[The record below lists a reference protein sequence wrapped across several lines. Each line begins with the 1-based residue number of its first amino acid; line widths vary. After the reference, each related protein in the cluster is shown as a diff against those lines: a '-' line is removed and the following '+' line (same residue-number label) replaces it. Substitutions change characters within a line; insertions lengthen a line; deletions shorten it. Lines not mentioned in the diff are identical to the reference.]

1 MRPAVDAAKR
11 FKERKSKMTTNS
23 GRRIRYGMIGGGE
36 GAFIGAIHRMA
47 AALDGEYELVCGAFS
62 SDAARNLR
70 SAESLHVESARA
82 YPTLEAMLTA
92 EAALPEDQRMEVL
105 AIVTPNHLHAP
116 AAIAALDAGF
126 HVFSEKPMALDLGEA
141 LAIEAAV
148 ERSGKLYGLAF
159 TYSGY
164 PLVAEARARVARGD
178 FGKIRLVQAEYW
190 QGWLSQPID
199 RDGQKQAEWRT
210 DPARAGLGG
219 CLGDIGT
226 HAFQLAEHVSGLE
239 VESVSADL
247 TVHVPGRRLDDDVA
261 ALLRFKGGARGVLKT
276 TQVAAGEENGL
287 RLRVYGEKGGLEW
300 SQMEPNTLIL
310 RWLDR
315 PAEIVRAGGPGLD
328 PLATARLRTPSGHP
342 EGYIEAFANLYRS
355 FGRAVR
361 TGTADWFPGITDG
374 LRTMTFVES
383 AIENSA
389 GEAKWTS
396 LNRVLEDRRAV
407 EAGQA

>member
-1 MRPAVDAAKR
+1 
-11 FKERKSKMTTNS
+11 
-23 GRRIRYGMIGGGE
+23 MIGGGE
-36 GAFIGAIHRMA
+36 GAFIGAVHRMA
-47 AALDGEYELVCGAFS
+47 AALDGEFELVCGAFS
-62 SDAARNLR
+62 SDAERNRR
-70 SAESLHVESARA
+70 SAEGLGLDSARA
-82 YPTLEAMLTA
+82 YATLEDMLTK
-92 EAALPEDQRMEVL
+92 ESSLPANQRMEVL

-126 HVFSEKPMALDLGEA
+126 HVFSEKPMAMNLEEA

-148 ERSGKLYGLAF
+148 ERSGQLYGLAF

-164 PLVAEARARVARGD
+164 PMVEEARERVARGD
-178 FGKIRLVQAEYW
+178 FGAIRLVQTEYW
-190 QGWLSQPID
+190 QGWLSQAID

-226 HAFQLAEHVSGLE
+226 HAFQLAEHVSGVR
-239 VESVSADL
+239 VEAVSADL

-261 ALLRFKGGARGVLKT
+261 ALLRFENGARGVLKA

-315 PAEIVRAGGPGLD
+315 PAEIVRTSGPGLD
-328 PLATARLRTPSGHP
+328 PLTAARQRTPSGHP
-342 EGYIEAFANLYRS
+342 EGYIEAFANLYRF

-361 TGTADWFPGITDG
+361 GDSAPPPTGAPDWFPEITDG
-374 LRTMTFVES
+374 MRTMLFVET

-389 GEAKWTS
+389 GNAKWTALS
-396 LNRVLEDRRAV
+396 DVLEARK
-407 EAGQA
+407 AGAG

>member
-1 MRPAVDAAKR
+1 MNAG
-11 FKERKSKMTTNS
+11 RK
-23 GRRIRYGMIGGGE
+23 IRYGMIGGGE
-36 GAFIGAIHRMA
+36 GAFIGAVHRMA
-47 AALDGEYELVCGAFS
+47 AALDGEYALVCGAFS
-62 SDAARNLR
+62 SDAERNRR
-70 SAESLHVESARA
+70 SAEGLELDPARA
-82 YPTLEAMLTA
+82 YPTLEAMLA
-92 EAALPEDQRMEVL
+92 GEAAVPEDRRMQVL

-126 HVFSEKPMALDLGEA
+126 HVFSEKPMAMNLEEA

-148 ERSGKLYGLAF
+148 ARSGKLYGLAF

-164 PLVAEARARVARGD
+164 PLVEEARARVARGE
-178 FGKIRLVQAEYW
+178 FGAIRLVQAEYW

-226 HAFQLAEHVSGLE
+226 HAFQLAEHVSGLA

-261 ALLRFKGGARGVLKT
+261 ALLRFEGGARGVLKA

-315 PAEIVRAGGPGLD
+315 PAQIVRTAGPGLD
-328 PLATARLRTPSGHP
+328 PLTTARIRTPSGHP

-361 TGTADWFPGITDG
+361 DGTAPPPAGAADWFPGITDG
-374 LRTMTFVES
+374 LRTMAFVET
-383 AIENSA
+383 AIQNSA

-396 LNRVLEDRRAV
+396 LEQVLADRRA
-407 EAGQA
+407 AGAA